1 MMLELRDIKAQ
12 YGAVVALHEVSFAVN
27 EGELVALLGSNG
39 AGKTTTLYTISGTLR
54 PSAGKIFLHG
64 EEITGLRPER
74 IVRRGIAMT
83 PEDRGIFP
91 DLTIEKNLRLGAYI
105 RSNRSEYRNDLERM
119 CEMFPI
125 LRERFYKP
133 AGNLSGGD
141 QQQLAIAR
149 ALMSHPRLLLL
160 DEPALGLA
168 PSLVTQLL
176 SLIDQLNKE
185 EGMTILLVEQNVTQT
200 LRIVDRAYLLNMG
213 RVEASGTPE
222 EINTHVDLQDIYMG
236 GNIQNQKQ
244 QQAKHR

>member
-1 MMLELRDIKAQ
+1 MLELRDIKAQ

-39 AGKTTTLYTISGTLR
+39 AGKTTTLSTISGTLR

-133 AGNLSGGD
+133 AGNLSGGE

-160 DEPALGLA
+160 DEPSLGLA
-168 PSLVTQLL
+168 PRLVTQVL